1 MSLYK
6 TILQTLYTD
15 IHRIENSYM
24 GNILHGPTEPTMKS
38 VGHAAALQ
46 WTRHL
51 IETIELWCRSN
62 PDAKQAPD
70 SFLPELNSDMKT
82 IIDNARS
89 QTGDMS
95 AYNASSAS
103 SAPVTPSASTPQDTP
118 SESILDQVGDII
130 VEAIP
135 SIVETLV
142 DTFVE
147 D

>member
-95 AYNASSAS
+95 AYNAP
-103 SAPVTPSASTPQDTP
+103 SAPITPSASTPQDTP

-147 D
+147 E

>member
-82 IIDNARS
+82 IIDNTRS
-89 QTGDMS
+89 QTMDTTP
-95 AYNASSAS
+95 YNP
-103 SAPVTPSASTPQDTP
+103 PVTPSASTPQDTP

-147 D
+147 E